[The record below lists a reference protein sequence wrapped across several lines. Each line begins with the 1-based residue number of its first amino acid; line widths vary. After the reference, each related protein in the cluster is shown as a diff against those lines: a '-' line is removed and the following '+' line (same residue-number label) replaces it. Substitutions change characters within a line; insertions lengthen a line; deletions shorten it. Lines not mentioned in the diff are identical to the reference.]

1 MKRSMTGF
9 WLFVLG
15 WTAAMFAAAWLA
27 PDTATA
33 LRLICNVMTLGMALL
48 THIICL
54 NGSVHWY
61 TGVSFEEAEAA
72 GEVRR
77 AAYARAMRKPFL
89 VIALGMLLLS
99 GCGHLLGWSMWIDFA
114 AATIGTVAA
123 AISTVRIK
131 L

>member
-1 MKRSMTGF
+1 MKKSMAGF
-9 WLFVLG
+9 WVFMLV
-15 WTAAMFAAAWLA
+15 WMAAMLGVGLIAT
-27 PDTATA
+27 DGATA
-33 LRLICNVMTLGMALL
+33 MRLICNVMTLGMAVL

-72 GEVRR
+72 GEARR